1 MSDASTAGSGRSALR
16 AMNLVLLTLCVST
29 LVAATVT
36 LIAMIWGS
44 FESDTWGR
52 SFATIGLVFV
62 STLFG
67 LIINRLVGR
76 HLRQVVSLIC
86 WMASWACILGGLGVG
101 VTAIWFNDNE
111 EVLLKTLATIVVLLI
126 ASSIGIALAGGL
138 GAADASR
145 ES

>member
-1 MSDASTAGSGRSALR
+1 MSDSPDASTRASALR
-16 AMNLVLLTLCVST
+16 TMNLVLVTGCVST

-44 FESDTWGR
+44 LDGDTWGR

-76 HLRQVVSLIC
+76 HLGQIVSLIC
-86 WMASWACILGGLGVG
+86 WLASWACIVGGLGVG
-101 VTAIWFNDNE
+101 ITAIWFNDNE

-138 GAADASR
+138 GASGAKR
-145 ES
+145 EP